1 MPARLLSSVLV
12 VELLVVVLLVVD
24 AVRGG
29 VAQLTGHS
37 AAVLAVLAMAGV
49 LHTEIALRVERM
61 RRRVTPSPHV
71 DLSSVWTFA
80 AALLLPPLLAGAVVV
95 VIYLHLYIRVWRPTR
110 QPAYR
115 WVFTT
120 ATVLLAV
127 HAAAGAAA
135 YVDNSDV
142 FSSGSGLAAIVTALL
157 CYTAVNTCLVVGVV
171 LLSAP
176 ERTFREVL
184 GRGDEVVLELATLS
198 MGALAAGAISS
209 TSPLHALL
217 VLPPLVVLH
226 RAVLVRHFQEVASID
241 GKTGLLNA
249 AAWQDRAD
257 RVLQRAQRS
266 QGGAAVLILDLD
278 HFKLVNDRH
287 GHLAGDRVLSSV
299 AEALR
304 AEVRD
309 NDLVGRFGGEEFVI
323 MLPGHDGAGYD
334 RAELEAVADRIRRRV
349 DALRCGGRDGG
360 RPADRRATSASRS
373 GERRSRTTP
382 RTSTGCSRSPTRRS
396 TPRSGRAATPSGW
409 GCICTRPS
417 SRRRHGWRAR
427 AAPPRATGRS
437 VRERGRSAPSPRHSR
452 TWVEACDLGVVGSAP
467 VAVVSS
473 SSPAKRPWRAS
484 PPPSG

>member
-1 MPARLLSSVLV
+1 VLV
-12 VELLVVVLLVVD
+12 VELLAVVLLVTDV
-24 AVRGG
+24 VRGAG
-29 VAQLTGHS
+29 QLTGHG
-37 AAVLAVLAMAGV
+37 ATVLAALAVAGV

-80 AALLLPPLLAGAVVV
+80 AALLLPPLSATLTVI
-95 VIYLHLYIRVWRPTR
+95 VIYLHLYLRVWRPTR
-110 QPAYR
+110 NPAYR
-115 WVFTT
+115 WLFTT
-120 ATVLLAV
+120 ATVVLAV
-127 HAAAGAAA
+127 HAAAGAVA

-142 FSSGSGLAAIVTALL
+142 FDSGSGLAAIVTALL
-157 CYTAVNTCLVVGVV
+157 CYTAVNTCLVVGAVV
-171 LLSAP
+171 LSAP
-176 ERTFREVL
+176 ERTFRQLL
-184 GRGDEVVLELATLS
+184 GHGDEVVLELATLS

-249 AAWQDRAD
+249 AAWQDRAH
-257 RVLQRAQRS
+257 RVLQRAQRN

-287 GHLAGDRVLSSV
+287 GHLAGDRVLMSV

-334 RAELEAVADRIRRRV
+334 RVELEAVADRIRRRV
-349 DALRCGGRDGG
+349 DALGVEVATADGALTVGDLSVSVGGASFPDDAADLDGLLEV
-360 RPADRRATSASRS
+360 ADSALYAAK
-373 GERRSRTTP
+373 
-382 RTSTGCSRSPTRRS
+382 
-396 TPRSGRAATPSGW
+396 RSGRNAVRMGLHVHATQQLAQPW
-409 GCICTRPS
+409 GDGEGSCASPVQRPLGES
-417 SRRRHGWRAR
+417 AEP
-427 AAPPRATGRS
+427 APR
-437 VRERGRSAPSPRHSR
+437 PSPRH
-452 TWVEACDLGVVGSAP
+452 
-467 VAVVSS
+467 
-473 SSPAKRPWRAS
+473 
-484 PPPSG
+484 

>member
-1 MPARLLSSVLV
+1 VLV
-12 VELLVVVLLVVD
+12 VEVLAVVLLVTDV
-24 AVRGG
+24 VRGAG
-29 VAQLTGHS
+29 QLTGHG
-37 AAVLAVLAMAGV
+37 ATVLAALAVAGV

-80 AALLLPPLLAGAVVV
+80 AALLLPPLSATLTVI
-95 VIYLHLYIRVWRPTR
+95 VIYLHLYLRVWRPTR
-110 QPAYR
+110 NPAYR
-115 WVFTT
+115 WLFTT
-120 ATVLLAV
+120 ATVVLAV
-127 HAAAGAAA
+127 HAAAGAVA

-142 FSSGSGLAAIVTALL
+142 FDSGSGLAAIVTALL
-157 CYTAVNTCLVVGVV
+157 CYTAVNTCLVVGAVV
-171 LLSAP
+171 LRAP
-176 ERTFREVL
+176 ERTFRQLL
-184 GRGDEVVLELATLS
+184 GHGDEVVLELATLS

-249 AAWQDRAD
+249 AAWQDRAH
-257 RVLQRAQRS
+257 RVLQRAQRN

-287 GHLAGDRVLSSV
+287 GHLAGDRVLMSV

-334 RAELEAVADRIRRRV
+334 RVELEAVADRIRRRV
-349 DALRCGGRDGG
+349 DALGVEVATADGALTVGDLSVSVGGASFPDDAADLDGLLEV
-360 RPADRRATSASRS
+360 ADSALYAAK
-373 GERRSRTTP
+373 
-382 RTSTGCSRSPTRRS
+382 
-396 TPRSGRAATPSGW
+396 RSGRNAVRMGLHVHATQQLAQPWADGDG
-409 GCICTRPS
+409 GCASPVQRPVDES
-417 SRRRHGWRAR
+417 AEP
-427 AAPPRATGRS
+427 APR
-437 VRERGRSAPSPRHSR
+437 PSPRH
-452 TWVEACDLGVVGSAP
+452 
-467 VAVVSS
+467 
-473 SSPAKRPWRAS
+473 
-484 PPPSG
+484 

>member
-1 MPARLLSSVLV
+1 M
-12 VELLVVVLLVVD
+12 EFLVVVLLVVD

-29 VAQLTGHS
+29 PGQLTAQHAG
-37 AAVLAVLAMAGV
+37 VLAVLAATGV
-49 LHTEIALRVERM
+49 LHTETALRVERM

-80 AALLLPPLLAGAVVV
+80 AALLLPPLLAAAGVA
-95 VIYLHLYIRVWRPTR
+95 VIYLHLYLRVWRPTR
-110 QPAYR
+110 IPPYR

-135 YVDNSDV
+135 YVDSRDV
-142 FSSGSGLAAIVTALL
+142 FESASGLAAIVTALL
-157 CYTAVNTCLVVGVV
+157 CYTAVNTCLVVGAIV
-171 LLSAP
+171 LSAP

-209 TSPLHALL
+209 ASPLHALL

-257 RVLQRAQRS
+257 RVLQRAQRA

-323 MLPGHDGAGYD
+323 MLPGHEGSGYD

-349 DALRCGGRDGG
+349 DSLGVEVATPDGPLTVGDLSVSVGGATFPDDAADLGALLEVADSALYAAKRAGRNAVRMGLHLHST
-360 RPADRRATSASRS
+360 PQTQPRAAGDAGRS
-373 GERRSRTTP
+373 GPRHRSLGE
-382 RTSTGCSRSPTRRS
+382 STR
-396 TPRSGRAATPSGW
+396 
-409 GCICTRPS
+409 
-417 SRRRHGWRAR
+417 
-427 AAPPRATGRS
+427 
-437 VRERGRSAPSPRHSR
+437 PSPRH
-452 TWVEACDLGVVGSAP
+452 
-467 VAVVSS
+467 
-473 SSPAKRPWRAS
+473 
-484 PPPSG
+484 

>member
-1 MPARLLSSVLV
+1 M
-12 VELLVVVLLVVD
+12 EFLVVVLLVVD

-29 VAQLTGHS
+29 PGQLTADHAG
-37 AAVLAVLAMAGV
+37 VLAVLAAAGV
-49 LHTEIALRVERM
+49 LHTETALRVERM

-80 AALLLPPLLAGAVVV
+80 AALLLPPLLAAAGVA
-95 VIYLHLYIRVWRPTR
+95 VIYLHLYLRVWRPTR
-110 QPAYR
+110 IPPYR

-135 YVDNSDV
+135 YVDSTDV
-142 FSSGSGLAAIVTALL
+142 FESASGLGAIVTALL
-157 CYTAVNTCLVVGVV
+157 CYTAVNTCLVVGAIV
-171 LLSAP
+171 LSAP

-209 TSPLHALL
+209 ASPLHALL

-257 RVLQRAQRS
+257 RVLQRAQRA

-323 MLPGHDGAGYD
+323 MLPGHEGSGYD

-349 DALRCGGRDGG
+349 DSLGVEVAPPDGPLTVGDLSVSVGGATFPDDAADLDALLEVADSALYAAKRAGRNAVRMGLHLHST
-360 RPADRRATSASRS
+360 PQTQPRAAGDAGRS
-373 GERRSRTTP
+373 GPRHRSLGE
-382 RTSTGCSRSPTRRS
+382 STR
-396 TPRSGRAATPSGW
+396 
-409 GCICTRPS
+409 
-417 SRRRHGWRAR
+417 
-427 AAPPRATGRS
+427 
-437 VRERGRSAPSPRHSR
+437 PSPRH
-452 TWVEACDLGVVGSAP
+452 
-467 VAVVSS
+467 
-473 SSPAKRPWRAS
+473 
-484 PPPSG
+484 

>member
-1 MPARLLSSVLV
+1 M
-12 VELLVVVLLVVD
+12 
-24 AVRGG
+24 
-29 VAQLTGHS
+29 
-37 AAVLAVLAMAGV
+37 
-49 LHTEIALRVERM
+49 
-61 RRRVTPSPHV
+61 
-71 DLSSVWTFA
+71 
-80 AALLLPPLLAGAVVV
+80 
-95 VIYLHLYIRVWRPTR
+95 
-110 QPAYR
+110 
-115 WVFTT
+115 
-120 ATVLLAV
+120 
-127 HAAAGAAA
+127 
-135 YVDNSDV
+135 
-142 FSSGSGLAAIVTALL
+142 
-157 CYTAVNTCLVVGVV
+157 
-171 LLSAP
+171 
-176 ERTFREVL
+176 L

-249 AAWQDRAD
+249 AAWQDQAD

-323 MLPGHDGAGYD
+323 MLPGHEGSGYD

-349 DALRCGGRDGG
+349 DALGVEVATADGPLTVGDLSVSVGGATFPDDAADLDGLLEV
-360 RPADRRATSASRS
+360 ADSALYAAK
-373 GERRSRTTP
+373 
-382 RTSTGCSRSPTRRS
+382 
-396 TPRSGRAATPSGW
+396 RSGRNAVRMGLHLHATQQPSAAARGRGGQPVGAASPVAGRRA
-409 GCICTRPS
+409 RPS
-417 SRRRHGWRAR
+417 PH
-427 AAPPRATGRS
+427 
-437 VRERGRSAPSPRHSR
+437 PSPALISLRPGPN
-452 TWVEACDLGVVGSAP
+452 CDLGVIGSAP

-473 SSPAKRPWRAS
+473 PSPAKRPWSSDSGLHDVKVPSPRGVRAAAGRHGAGRVRFMCGR
-484 PPPSG
+484 SGMPQGTVKWFNAEKGFGFIATDDNGPDVFVHYSAIQSDGFRTLEENQRVSFEASQGAKGRRPTRFGPL

>member
-1 MPARLLSSVLV
+1 M
-12 VELLVVVLLVVD
+12 
-24 AVRGG
+24 
-29 VAQLTGHS
+29 
-37 AAVLAVLAMAGV
+37 
-49 LHTEIALRVERM
+49 
-61 RRRVTPSPHV
+61 
-71 DLSSVWTFA
+71 
-80 AALLLPPLLAGAVVV
+80 
-95 VIYLHLYIRVWRPTR
+95 IYLHLYIRVWRPTR

-127 HAAAGAAA
+127 HAAAGAVA

-157 CYTAVNTCLVVGVV
+157 CYTAVNTCLVVGAV

-176 ERTFREVL
+176 ERTFRQVL

-278 HFKLVNDRH
+278 HFKLRQRPPRPP
-287 GHLAGDRVLSSV
+287 GGRPGA
-299 AEALR
+299 
-304 AEVRD
+304 
-309 NDLVGRFGGEEFVI
+309 LVGRGGAAR
-323 MLPGHDGAGYD
+323 GGA
-334 RAELEAVADRIRRRV
+334 RQRPRRPVRRRGV
-349 DALRCGGRDGG
+349 RDHASRARRGRVRPGRAGGGGRPDPAPGRRTGVEVATRG
-360 RPADRRATSASRS
+360 RPADR
-373 GERRSRTTP
+373 
-382 RTSTGCSRSPTRRS
+382 
-396 TPRSGRAATPSGW
+396 GRPQRVG
-409 GCICTRPS
+409 
-417 SRRRHGWRAR
+417 RRRDVPDDAADLDGLLEVADSALYAAKRAGR
-427 AAPPRATGRS
+427 NAVRMGLHLHATQQLPPPWAAGDGSCAAPRTGRS
-437 VRERGRSAPSPRHSR
+437 ARATAPAPRPSPRHWAR
-452 TWVEACDLGVVGSAP
+452 ARPGRAVDLAVVDSAP
-467 VAVVSS
+467 VAVVF
-473 SSPAKRPWRAS
+473 PRR
-484 PPPSG
+484 PPSDRGE

>member
-1 MPARLLSSVLV
+1 M
-12 VELLVVVLLVVD
+12 EFLVVVLLVVD

-29 VAQLTGHS
+29 PGQLTAQHAG
-37 AAVLAVLAMAGV
+37 VLAVLAATGV
-49 LHTEIALRVERM
+49 LHTETALRVERM

-80 AALLLPPLLAGAVVV
+80 AALLLPPLLAAAGVA
-95 VIYLHLYIRVWRPTR
+95 VIYLHLYLRVWRPTR
-110 QPAYR
+110 IPPYR

-135 YVDNSDV
+135 YVDSRDV
-142 FSSGSGLAAIVTALL
+142 FESASGLAAIVTALL
-157 CYTAVNTCLVVGVV
+157 CYTAVNTCLVVGAIV
-171 LLSAP
+171 LSAP

-209 TSPLHALL
+209 ASPLHALL

-257 RVLQRAQRS
+257 RVLQRAQRA
-266 QGGAAVLILDLD
+266 QGSAAVLILDLD

-323 MLPGHDGAGYD
+323 MLPGHEGSGYD

-349 DALRCGGRDGG
+349 DSLGVEVATPDGPLTVGDLSVSVGGATFPDDAADLDGLLEVADSALYAAKRAGRNAVRMGLHLHST
-360 RPADRRATSASRS
+360 PQTQPRAAGDAGRS
-373 GERRSRTTP
+373 GPRHRSLGE
-382 RTSTGCSRSPTRRS
+382 STR
-396 TPRSGRAATPSGW
+396 
-409 GCICTRPS
+409 
-417 SRRRHGWRAR
+417 
-427 AAPPRATGRS
+427 
-437 VRERGRSAPSPRHSR
+437 PSPRH
-452 TWVEACDLGVVGSAP
+452 
-467 VAVVSS
+467 
-473 SSPAKRPWRAS
+473 
-484 PPPSG
+484 

>member
-1 MPARLLSSVLV
+1 
-12 VELLVVVLLVVD
+12 VEFLVVVLLVVD

-29 VAQLTGHS
+29 PGQLTADHAG
-37 AAVLAVLAMAGV
+37 VLAVLAAAGV
-49 LHTEIALRVERM
+49 LHTETALRVERM

-80 AALLLPPLLAGAVVV
+80 AALLLPPLLAAAGVA
-95 VIYLHLYIRVWRPTR
+95 VIYLHLYLRVWRPTR
-110 QPAYR
+110 IPPYR

-135 YVDNSDV
+135 YVDSRDV
-142 FSSGSGLAAIVTALL
+142 FESASGLAAIVTALL
-157 CYTAVNTCLVVGVV
+157 CYTAVNTCLVVGAIV
-171 LLSAP
+171 LSAP

-209 TSPLHALL
+209 ASPLHALL

-257 RVLQRAQRS
+257 RVLQRAQRA
-266 QGGAAVLILDLD
+266 QGSAAVLILDLD

-323 MLPGHDGAGYD
+323 MLPGHEGSGYD

-349 DALRCGGRDGG
+349 DSLGVEVATPDGPLTVGDLSVSVGGATFPDDAADLDALLEVADSALYAAKRAGRNAVRMGLHLHST
-360 RPADRRATSASRS
+360 PQTQPRAAGDAGRS
-373 GERRSRTTP
+373 GPRHRSLGE
-382 RTSTGCSRSPTRRS
+382 STR
-396 TPRSGRAATPSGW
+396 
-409 GCICTRPS
+409 
-417 SRRRHGWRAR
+417 
-427 AAPPRATGRS
+427 
-437 VRERGRSAPSPRHSR
+437 PSPRH
-452 TWVEACDLGVVGSAP
+452 
-467 VAVVSS
+467 
-473 SSPAKRPWRAS
+473 
-484 PPPSG
+484 

>member
-1 MPARLLSSVLV
+1 VLV
-12 VELLVVVLLVVD
+12 VEVLAVVLLVTDV
-24 AVRGG
+24 VRGAG
-29 VAQLTGHS
+29 QLTGHG
-37 AAVLAVLAMAGV
+37 ATVLAALAVAGV

-80 AALLLPPLLAGAVVV
+80 AALLLPPLSATLTVI
-95 VIYLHLYIRVWRPTR
+95 VIYLHLYLRVWRPTR
-110 QPAYR
+110 NPAYR
-115 WVFTT
+115 WLFTT
-120 ATVLLAV
+120 ATVVLAV
-127 HAAAGAAA
+127 HAAAGAVA

-142 FSSGSGLAAIVTALL
+142 FDSGSGLAAIVTALL
-157 CYTAVNTCLVVGVV
+157 CYTAVNTCLVVGAVV
-171 LLSAP
+171 LSAP
-176 ERTFREVL
+176 ERTFRQLL
-184 GRGDEVVLELATLS
+184 GHGDEVVLELATLS

-249 AAWQDRAD
+249 AAWQDRAH
-257 RVLQRAQRS
+257 RVLQRAQRN

-287 GHLAGDRVLSSV
+287 GHLAGDRVLMSV

-334 RAELEAVADRIRRRV
+334 RVELEAVADRIRRRV
-349 DALRCGGRDGG
+349 DALGVEVATADGALTVGDLSVSVGGASFPDDAADLDGLLEV
-360 RPADRRATSASRS
+360 ADSALYAAK
-373 GERRSRTTP
+373 
-382 RTSTGCSRSPTRRS
+382 
-396 TPRSGRAATPSGW
+396 RSGRNAVRMGLHVHATQQLAQPW
-409 GCICTRPS
+409 GDGEGSCASPVQRPLGES
-417 SRRRHGWRAR
+417 AEP
-427 AAPPRATGRS
+427 APR
-437 VRERGRSAPSPRHSR
+437 PSPRH
-452 TWVEACDLGVVGSAP
+452 
-467 VAVVSS
+467 
-473 SSPAKRPWRAS
+473 
-484 PPPSG
+484 

>member
-1 MPARLLSSVLV
+1 VLV
-12 VELLVVVLLVVD
+12 VEVLAVVLLVTDV
-24 AVRGG
+24 VRGAG
-29 VAQLTGHS
+29 QLTGHG
-37 AAVLAVLAMAGV
+37 ATVLAALAVAGV

-80 AALLLPPLLAGAVVV
+80 AALLLPPLSATLTVI
-95 VIYLHLYIRVWRPTR
+95 VIYLHLYLRVWRPTR
-110 QPAYR
+110 NPAYR
-115 WVFTT
+115 GLFTT
-120 ATVLLAV
+120 ATVVLAV
-127 HAAAGAAA
+127 HAAAGAVA

-142 FSSGSGLAAIVTALL
+142 FDSGSGLAAIVTALL
-157 CYTAVNTCLVVGVV
+157 CYTAVNTCLVVGAVV
-171 LLSAP
+171 LSAP
-176 ERTFREVL
+176 ERTFRQLL
-184 GRGDEVVLELATLS
+184 GHGDEVVLELATLS

-249 AAWQDRAD
+249 AAWQDRAH
-257 RVLQRAQRS
+257 RVLQRAQRN

-287 GHLAGDRVLSSV
+287 GHLAGDRVLMSV

-334 RAELEAVADRIRRRV
+334 RVELEAVADRIRRRV
-349 DALRCGGRDGG
+349 DALGVEVATADGALTVGDLSVSVGGASFPDDAADLDGLLEV
-360 RPADRRATSASRS
+360 ADSALYAAK
-373 GERRSRTTP
+373 
-382 RTSTGCSRSPTRRS
+382 
-396 TPRSGRAATPSGW
+396 RSGRNAVRMGLHVHATQQLPQPWADGDDSY
-409 GCICTRPS
+409 
-417 SRRRHGWRAR
+417 A
-427 AAPPRATGRS
+427 
-437 VRERGRSAPSPRHSR
+437 
-452 TWVEACDLGVVGSAP
+452 
-467 VAVVSS
+467 
-473 SSPAKRPWRAS
+473 SPAKRPLGESAEPAPRPS
-484 PPPSG
+484 PRH

>member
-1 MPARLLSSVLV
+1 VLV
-12 VELLVVVLLVVD
+12 VEVLAVVLLVTDV
-24 AVRGG
+24 VRGAG
-29 VAQLTGHS
+29 QLTGHG
-37 AAVLAVLAMAGV
+37 ATVLAALAVAGV

-80 AALLLPPLLAGAVVV
+80 AALLLPPLSATLTVI
-95 VIYLHLYIRVWRPTR
+95 VIYLHLYLRVWRPTR
-110 QPAYR
+110 NPAYR
-115 WVFTT
+115 WLFTT
-120 ATVLLAV
+120 ATVVLAV
-127 HAAAGAAA
+127 HAAAGAVA

-142 FSSGSGLAAIVTALL
+142 FDSGSGLAAIVTALL
-157 CYTAVNTCLVVGVV
+157 CYTAVNTCLVVGAVV
-171 LLSAP
+171 LSAP
-176 ERTFREVL
+176 ERTFRQLL
-184 GRGDEVVLELATLS
+184 GHGDEVVLELATLS

-249 AAWQDRAD
+249 AAWQDRAH
-257 RVLQRAQRS
+257 RVLQRAQRN

-287 GHLAGDRVLSSV
+287 GHLAGDRVLMSV

-334 RAELEAVADRIRRRV
+334 RVELEAVADRIRRRV
-349 DALRCGGRDGG
+349 DALGVEVATADGALTVGDLSVSVGGASFPDDAADLDGLVEV
-360 RPADRRATSASRS
+360 ADSALYAAK
-373 GERRSRTTP
+373 
-382 RTSTGCSRSPTRRS
+382 
-396 TPRSGRAATPSGW
+396 RSGRNAVRMGLHVHATQQLAQPW
-409 GCICTRPS
+409 GDGEGSCASPVQRPLGES
-417 SRRRHGWRAR
+417 AEP
-427 AAPPRATGRS
+427 APR
-437 VRERGRSAPSPRHSR
+437 PSPRH
-452 TWVEACDLGVVGSAP
+452 
-467 VAVVSS
+467 
-473 SSPAKRPWRAS
+473 
-484 PPPSG
+484 

>member
-1 MPARLLSSVLV
+1 
-12 VELLVVVLLVVD
+12 VEFLVVVLLVVD

-29 VAQLTGHS
+29 PEQLS
-37 AAVLAVLAMAGV
+37 APHAGVLAVLAAAGV
-49 LHTEIALRVERM
+49 LHTETALRVERM

-80 AALLLPPLLAGAVVV
+80 AALLLPPLLAAAGVA
-95 VIYLHLYIRVWRPTR
+95 VIYLHLYLRVWRPTR
-110 QPAYR
+110 IPPYR

-135 YVDNSDV
+135 YVDSRDV
-142 FSSGSGLAAIVTALL
+142 FESASGLAAIVTALL
-157 CYTAVNTCLVVGVV
+157 CYTAVNTCLVVGAIV
-171 LLSAP
+171 LSAP

-209 TSPLHALL
+209 ASPLHALL

-257 RVLQRAQRS
+257 RVLQRAQRA

-323 MLPGHDGAGYD
+323 MLPGHEGSGYD

-349 DALRCGGRDGG
+349 DSLGVEVATPDGPLTVGDLSVSVGGATFPDDAADLDALLEVADSALYAAKRAGRNAVRMGLHLHST
-360 RPADRRATSASRS
+360 PQTQPRAAGDAGRS
-373 GERRSRTTP
+373 GPRHRSLGE
-382 RTSTGCSRSPTRRS
+382 STR
-396 TPRSGRAATPSGW
+396 
-409 GCICTRPS
+409 
-417 SRRRHGWRAR
+417 
-427 AAPPRATGRS
+427 
-437 VRERGRSAPSPRHSR
+437 PSPRH
-452 TWVEACDLGVVGSAP
+452 
-467 VAVVSS
+467 
-473 SSPAKRPWRAS
+473 
-484 PPPSG
+484 

>member
-1 MPARLLSSVLV
+1 MLV
-12 VELLVVVLLVVD
+12 VELLAVVLLVTDV
-24 AVRGG
+24 VRGAG
-29 VAQLTGHS
+29 QLTGHG
-37 AAVLAVLAMAGV
+37 ATVLAALAVAGV

-80 AALLLPPLLAGAVVV
+80 AALLLPPLLATLTVI
-95 VIYLHLYIRVWRPTR
+95 VIYLHLYLRVWRPTR
-110 QPAYR
+110 NPAYR
-115 WVFTT
+115 WLFTT
-120 ATVLLAV
+120 ATVVLAV
-127 HAAAGAAA
+127 HAAAGAVA

-142 FSSGSGLAAIVTALL
+142 FDSGSGLAAIVTALL
-157 CYTAVNTCLVVGVV
+157 CYTAVNTCLVVGAVV
-171 LLSAP
+171 LSAP
-176 ERTFREVL
+176 ERTFRQLL
-184 GRGDEVVLELATLS
+184 GHGDEVVLELATLS

-249 AAWQDRAD
+249 AAWQDRAH
-257 RVLQRAQRS
+257 RVLQRAQRN

-287 GHLAGDRVLSSV
+287 GHLAGDRVLMSV

-334 RAELEAVADRIRRRV
+334 RVELEAVADRIRRRV
-349 DALRCGGRDGG
+349 DALGVEVATADGALTVGDLSVSVGGASFPDDAADLDGLLEV
-360 RPADRRATSASRS
+360 ADSALYAAK
-373 GERRSRTTP
+373 
-382 RTSTGCSRSPTRRS
+382 
-396 TPRSGRAATPSGW
+396 RSGRNAVRMGLHVHATQQLPQPWADDDGS
-409 GCICTRPS
+409 CASPVQRPLGES
-417 SRRRHGWRAR
+417 AEP
-427 AAPPRATGRS
+427 APR
-437 VRERGRSAPSPRHSR
+437 PSPRH
-452 TWVEACDLGVVGSAP
+452 
-467 VAVVSS
+467 
-473 SSPAKRPWRAS
+473 
-484 PPPSG
+484 